1 MLAGLV
7 GGTGKV
13 LSITTAGSDKV
24 AVLHRW
30 SDHGDAANDVVTVYN
45 MQRQVRFQADRFL
58 GRFLNSSS
66 WPQLFPRFELAG
78 IPYDGT
84 LTVRFNGD
92 YSGYSDLYNSSCV
105 DPGVFRRGGGFAA
118 VKVVGGAGV
127 LCVPPM
133 SMLVLTRA

>member
-1 MLAGLV
+1 M
-7 GGTGKV
+7 
-13 LSITTAGSDKV
+13 SSPSTTCSARYGCKPTAFSG
-24 AVLHRW
+24 A
-30 SDHGDAANDVVTVYN
+30 
-45 MQRQVRFQADRFL
+45 
-58 GRFLNSSS
+58 SSTRLFR
-66 WPQLFPRFELAG
+66 PQLFPRFALAG

-84 LTVRFNGD
+84 WTVRFNGD

>member
-1 MLAGLV
+1 
-7 GGTGKV
+7 
-13 LSITTAGSDKV
+13 LSLS
-24 AVLHRW
+24 L
-30 SDHGDAANDVVTVYN
+30 
-45 MQRQVRFQADRFL
+45 F
-58 GRFLNSSS
+58 GRFSSIVFS
-66 WPQLFPRFELAG
+66 WPQLFPRFALAG

-84 LTVRFNGD
+84 WTVRFNGD